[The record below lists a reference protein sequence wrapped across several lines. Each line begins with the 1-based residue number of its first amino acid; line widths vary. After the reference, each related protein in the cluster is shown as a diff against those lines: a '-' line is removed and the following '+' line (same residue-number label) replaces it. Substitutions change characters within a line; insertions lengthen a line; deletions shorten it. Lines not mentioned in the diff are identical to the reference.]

1 MDFQFGETITLN
13 RRTVSGQDDYGN
25 DIYTTEAVI
34 LPNIPVWPSVST
46 ESVQGQD
53 MVSSDLTAV
62 LPAGTDVAAVDSV
75 QVYGNAYEIVGEAG
89 RYRSPLAGTELIEI
103 RLRKVTG

>member
-1 MDFQFGETITLN
+1 MGFEFGETIILN

-25 DIYTTEAVI
+25 DIYTTEALSLSRV
-34 LPNIPVWPSVST
+34 PVWPSAST

-53 MVSSDLTAV
+53 MVASDLTAM
-62 LPAGTDVAAVDSV
+62 LPAGTDVGAVDSV
-75 QVYGNAYEIVGEAG
+75 QVYGNDYEIVGDPSH
-89 RYRSPLAGTELIEI
+89 YRNPFEGAELIEI